1 METGDAAV
9 VQGTIVAHG
18 KCTGFLF
25 GIERTLRER
34 GTLIQRVLCAAMMAL
49 LSMAQLPGGGYCC
62 QSAMFAVLLR
72 QGFCVPAA
80 FAGVMMGFAVQY
92 TAGTLAGCWQLPVCT
107 LLWLSAGLW
116 ANPAGCTTMAV
127 AEFIIQLT
135 SIAVTGIGNIYAM
148 TINVLTA
155 AAGAGLSILYDGA
168 ALSVSRRDEL
178 DGDTRP
184 LCILAVCASLAVGMS
199 SFSGGRILA
208 VAMATYLTLE
218 HAYIGGAQQ
227 AILCAGI
234 MGGVV
239 SLIQGNPQTLAML
252 LIGGF
257 LVGEIKTSKKSITL
271 LLMLCG
277 MTAGTALMGGDL
289 AAIQRM
295 IYALPGVLP
304 FLVLPRMQRSGMT
317 YLIEQDESE
326 EMTQSEAVAV
336 RSAAMIHS
344 WAKLY
349 EDTAK
354 MMEGLGAPRDENPVI
369 EQCIDL
375 LQKTSAAAHQ
385 VCERTL
391 GEIHPDDK
399 AYKRIRYTLAKTGIE
414 EVHVVY
420 ALKLSGKMEVML
432 LKPEALAPATL
443 VRLISSACG
452 VPMRSCAR
460 DGLLGTQAV
469 FEQAPAMTLDVG
481 AAVRSRSGE
490 DVAGDSYVSRAL
502 PGGRHVLALSDGMG
516 SGVSARQESHAV
528 LSLMIESLR
537 AGYTRTQAIDVVN
550 ALMLMCTGRE
560 MYATMDLCVCD
571 LHSGETAFEK
581 LGACASY
588 IMRDGEVRTIGAD
601 TLPVGVLPDV
611 ESRSFRMT
619 MQVGDVIIMMTDG
632 VRDAYPGGETALRED
647 IAKLA
652 WLHPQIIGE
661 KLIARAVGAGEVDDD
676 MAVLCARISKTVIE

>member
-1 METGDAAV
+1 MAQEKVIMYEGC
-9 VQGTIVAHG
+9 G
-18 KCTGFLF
+18 GFLS

-34 GTLIQRVLCAAMMAL
+34 GTLVQRILCAAMMVL

-80 FAGVMMGFAVQY
+80 FAGVMMGFAAQY
-92 TAGTLAGCWQLPVCT
+92 AMGTLAGCWQLPVCT
-107 LLWLSAGLW
+107 LLWLSSGAW
-116 ANPAGCTTMAV
+116 ANPAGRMTMAV
-127 AEFIIQLT
+127 AEFIVQLT
-135 SIAVTGIGNIYAM
+135 AIAVTGMGSIYAIAV
-148 TINVLTA
+148 TVLTA
-155 AAGAGLSILYDGA
+155 VAGAGLSILYDGA

-184 LCILAVCASLAVGMS
+184 LCILAVCASLAVGLA
-199 SFSGGRILA
+199 SFSGGQIPA
-208 VAMATYLTLE
+208 AAMAMYLTLE
-218 HAYIGGAQQ
+218 HAYIGGAPQ

-239 SLIQGNPQTLAML
+239 SLAQGNPQTLAML
-252 LIGGF
+252 LVGGF
-257 LVGEIKTSKKSITL
+257 LAGEIKTSRKSVTV

-277 MTAGTALMGGDL
+277 MAAGTALMGGDI

-295 IYALPGVLP
+295 MFAVPGMLP
-304 FLVLPRMQRSGMT
+304 FLVLSGVRRSGIT
-317 YLIEQDESE
+317 FLIEQDEPE

-354 MMEGLGAPRDENPVI
+354 MMEGMGAPRDENPVI
-369 EQCIDL
+369 EQCIGL

-391 GEIHPDDK
+391 GEIQPDDG
-399 AYKRIRYTLAKTGIE
+399 AYKRVRYALVKAGLE
-414 EVHVVY
+414 EVRVAY
-420 ALKLSGKMEVML
+420 ALRLSDKMEIML
-432 LKPEALAPATL
+432 LKPESLAPATL
-443 VRLISSACG
+443 VRLVSSACG
-452 VPMRSCAR
+452 VPMRACTR
-460 DGLLGTQAV
+460 DGLLSTQAV
-469 FEQAPAMTLDVG
+469 FEQAPAMTMEVG
-481 AAVRSRSGE
+481 AAMRSRSGE

-516 SGVSARQESHAV
+516 SGVSARQESHAA
-528 LSLMIESLR
+528 LSLMVESLR
-537 AGYTRTQAIDVVN
+537 AGYTRAQALDVVN

-588 IMRDGEVRTIGAD
+588 IVRDGEVRTIGAD

-619 MQVGDVIIMMTDG
+619 MQVGDVVVMMTDG

-652 WLHPQIIGE
+652 WLHPQAVGE
-661 KLIARAVGAGEVDDD
+661 KLIARAVGAGTVGDD

>member
-34 GTLIQRVLCAAMMAL
+34 GTLIQQVLCAAMMAL

-208 VAMATYLTLE
+208 AAMATYLTLE

-304 FLVLPRMQRSGMT
+304 FLVLSRMQRSGMT

-369 EQCIDL
+369 EQCIEL

-481 AAVRSRSGE
+481 TAVRSRSGE

-516 SGVSARQESHAV
+516 SGVSARQESHAA

-661 KLIARAVGAGEVDDD
+661 KLIARAVGAGKVDDD

>member
-1 METGDAAV
+1 M

-208 VAMATYLTLE
+208 AAMATYLTLE

-304 FLVLPRMQRSGMT
+304 FLVLSRMQRSGMT

-516 SGVSARQESHAV
+516 SGVSARQESHAA

-661 KLIARAVGAGEVDDD
+661 KLIVRAVGAGKVDDD

>member
-1 METGDAAV
+1 MA
-9 VQGTIVAHG
+9 QGTIVAHG

-168 ALSVSRRDEL
+168 ALSISRRDEL

-208 VAMATYLTLE
+208 AAMAAYLTLE

-304 FLVLPRMQRSGMT
+304 FLVLSRMQRSGMT

-452 VPMRSCAR
+452 VPMRLCAR

-490 DVAGDSYVSRAL
+490 DVAGDSYVSRTL

-516 SGVSARQESHAV
+516 SGVSARQESHAA

-661 KLIARAVGAGEVDDD
+661 KLIARAVGAGKVDDD

>member
-168 ALSVSRRDEL
+168 ALSISRRDEL

-208 VAMATYLTLE
+208 AAMATYLTLE

-443 VRLISSACG
+443 VRLVSSACG

-516 SGVSARQESHAV
+516 SGVSARQESHAA

-619 MQVGDVIIMMTDG
+619 MQAGDVIIMMTDG

-661 KLIARAVGAGEVDDD
+661 KLIARAVSAGEVDDD

>member
-116 ANPAGCTTMAV
+116 ANPAGCMTMAV

-208 VAMATYLTLE
+208 AAMATYLTLE

-304 FLVLPRMQRSGMT
+304 FLVLSRMQRSGMT

-391 GEIHPDDK
+391 GEIHPDDQ

-490 DVAGDSYVSRAL
+490 DVAGDSYVSRTL

-516 SGVSARQESHAV
+516 SGVSARQESHAA

-661 KLIARAVGAGEVDDD
+661 KLIAHAVGAGKVDDD

>member
-1 METGDAAV
+1 M
-9 VQGTIVAHG
+9 VQGTMVAHG

-208 VAMATYLTLE
+208 AAMATYLTLE

-304 FLVLPRMQRSGMT
+304 FLVLSRMQRSGMT

-516 SGVSARQESHAV
+516 SGVSARQESHAA

-661 KLIARAVGAGEVDDD
+661 KLIARAVGAGKVDDD

>member
-168 ALSVSRRDEL
+168 ALSISRRDEL

-208 VAMATYLTLE
+208 AAMAAYLTLE

-443 VRLISSACG
+443 VRLVSSACG

-516 SGVSARQESHAV
+516 SGVSARQESHAA

-661 KLIARAVGAGEVDDD
+661 KLIARAVSAGEVDDD